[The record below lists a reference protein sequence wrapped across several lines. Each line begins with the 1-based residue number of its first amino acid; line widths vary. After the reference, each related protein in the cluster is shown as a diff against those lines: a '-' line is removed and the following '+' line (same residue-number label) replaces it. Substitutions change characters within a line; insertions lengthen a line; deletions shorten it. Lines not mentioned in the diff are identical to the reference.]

1 MRKSTSRVVALAVVA
16 GAVVGCSRQLLS
28 VVADVPPPDPSA
40 EQTAEVP
47 EPQAT
52 GVPFVPAD
60 TVRPPIEDVWDPDS
74 VTAMLPRDHAGNIDW
89 VAARRT
95 GVIRPRASVADGMEP
110 PESWRF
116 RFGFDFFFPGPNQT
130 FDAWFPH
137 STHTEWVA
145 CEHCHSRIFRYRG
158 AEIKMA
164 DVMQGE
170 YCGECHGK
178 VAFPPQT
185 ACERC
190 HRDLPQPPDRAQPNL
205 LLGTIQIRRVS
216 QADQVAPADST
227 VVPADSTVAP
237 AGEPVA
243 TDSVDGRAL
252 LRQIDASSLDAAIFP
267 HWVHRIRYQCSVCHL
282 EIFEPRAGANAITMS
297 DIRAGR
303 ACGRCHDGRTA
314 FAVSFDSCHRC
325 HSSEAEPK

>member
-1 MRKSTSRVVALAVVA
+1 MRESTLRVVALAA
-16 GAVVGCSRQLLS
+16 IGGAVVGCSRQLLS
-28 VVADVPPPDPSA
+28 VVADVPPPDSA
-40 EQTAEVP
+40 AAQPVEAAEPQTAGIPIVP
-47 EPQAT
+47 S
-52 GVPFVPAD
+52 D
-60 TVRPPIEDVWDPDS
+60 TVRPPIESVWDPDS
-74 VTAMLPRDHAGNIDW
+74 VTALLPRDHAGNIDW
-89 VAARRT
+89 VAAKRT
-95 GVIRPRASVADGMEP
+95 GVIRPRATADDGMEQ

-116 RFGFDFFFPGPNQT
+116 EFGFDFFFPGPNPT

-145 CEHCHSRIFRYRG
+145 CEQCHSRIFRYRG

-164 DVMQGE
+164 DVMQGR

-205 LLGTIQIRRVS
+205 QLGTIQLRRVS
-216 QADQVAPADST
+216 QADVDST
-227 VVPADSTVAP
+227 EAGS
-237 AGEPVA
+237 GEPIA
-243 TDSVDGRAL
+243 ADSVDGRLL

-267 HWVHRIRYQCSVCHL
+267 HWVHRIRYRCSVCHL

-303 ACGRCHDGRTA
+303 ACGKCHNGTTA
-314 FAVSFDSCHRC
+314 FEVSFDSCHRC
-325 HSSEAEPK
+325 HSSEAEPG